1 MIPKRVNLQ
10 KPSNGFT
17 LMEMTVVLVVMG
29 CLILFLLPTVISRQ
43 LALYTLDREMNILT
57 QDFQTLRLLQY
68 SKTNEQTLIQ
78 LRWRND
84 GKGYLVMAN
93 ERLLWQRE
101 FQTGHSCLVPTT
113 GRIIY
118 FKSYHSTYS
127 STWYCQS
134 KNQAYEVK
142 FLLGNYQMIVEKVR

>member
-43 LALYTLDREMNILT
+43 PALYTLDREMNILT

-127 STWYCQS
+127 STWHCQS

-142 FLLGNYQMIVEKVR
+142 FLLGNYQMIVQKVR